1 MTRQRGFTLIE
12 VLVTIAILA
21 IIGLASS
28 NVVNTMVRS
37 SEQSEESIA
46 RLQQLQYA
54 MLTIE
59 QDIRQI
65 VPRANATGR
74 FLFYDDERLA
84 FVRSGWFNPAALLP
98 RSELQPVFYTVR
110 DEKLVREHFLY
121 VDVSGS
127 EEPIERVIMDGVR
140 SLEVRFHPPV
150 EGGADTTSTFSGGGS
165 GGWKDTWE
173 QPQALP
179 DAIEITLD
187 TERWGLMRRVFLLNG
202 GQFEE
207 RVSAPPSE
215 VSAPPSGGG
224 GGQP

>member
-1 MTRQRGFTLIE
+1 MTRKNTQRGFTLIE
-12 VLVTIAILA
+12 VMVTIAILA

-28 NVVNTMVRS
+28 NVLNTMVRS
-37 SEQSEESIA
+37 SEQSEEAIE

-65 VPRANATGR
+65 VPRQNATGQ

-84 FVRSGWFNPAALLP
+84 FVRGGWFNPAMLLP

-127 EEPIERVIMDGVR
+127 EEPVSQVVMDGVR
-140 SLEVRFHPPV
+140 SLSVRFYA
-150 EGGADTTSTFSGGGS
+150 GAQGQSQVQGAGDTRGRTTGYS
-165 GGWKDTWE
+165 DTWD
-173 QPQALP
+173 QPQSLP
-179 DAIEITLD
+179 AAIEITLD
-187 TERWGLMRRVFLLNG
+187 AERWGAMRRVFLLNG
-202 GQFEE
+202 GEFVA
-207 RVSAPPSE
+207 RVAAPPPAEGDDAGDGS
-215 VSAPPSGGG
+215 
-224 GGQP
+224 

>member
-1 MTRQRGFTLIE
+1 MSQQRGFTLIE

-37 SEQSEESIA
+37 SEQSEEAIA

-65 VPRANATGR
+65 VPRENATGQ
-74 FLFYDDERLA
+74 FLFYEDDRLA
-84 FVRSGWFNPAALLP
+84 FVRGGWFNPAALLP

-127 EEPIERVIMDGVR
+127 EEPVERVVMDGVR
-140 SLEVRFHPPV
+140 SFEVRFHPV
-150 EGGADTTSTFSGGGS
+150 VGGGIGGGS
-165 GGWKDTWE
+165 TDPRGGTTGYVDTWDKPE
-173 QPQALP
+173 ALP
-179 DAIEITLD
+179 AAIEITLD
-187 TERWGLMRRVFLLNG
+187 TERWGAMRRVFLLNG
-202 GQFEE
+202 GEFAEI
-207 RVSAPPSE
+207 VP
-215 VSAPPSGGG
+215 APPSGTSPPPSGD
-224 GGQP
+224 QP